1 MKNKKSY
8 IVLAVYIIILV
19 IFAFNNKFINDVNI
33 SIVGLIFKEN
43 KNFNALINVL
53 WYTELVIMYCGLGI
67 IFTLVCI
74 DSFPNFKYIL
84 IYSILLSILGIIIV
98 LLIKSFYLSINFI
111 DIIVMLSSAFLG
123 ILIEMLIK
131 IKQVRG
137 EKNEE

>member
-8 IVLAVYIIILV
+8 IVLAVYIILLV

-33 SIVGLIFKEN
+33 SIVGLIFKKN
-43 KNFNALINVL
+43 KNFDVLINVL

-111 DIIVMLSSAFLG
+111 DVIVMLSSAFLG

>member
-43 KNFNALINVL
+43 KNFDALINVL

-111 DIIVMLSSAFLG
+111 DVIVMLSSAFLG

-137 EKNEE
+137 EKHEE

>member
-43 KNFNALINVL
+43 KNFDALINVL

-111 DIIVMLSSAFLG
+111 DVIVMLSSAFLG

>member
-1 MKNKKSY
+1 M
-8 IVLAVYIIILV
+8 
-19 IFAFNNKFINDVNI
+19 
-33 SIVGLIFKEN
+33 IFKKN
-43 KNFNALINVL
+43 KNFDVLINVL

-111 DIIVMLSSAFLG
+111 DVIVMLSSAFLG

>member
-8 IVLAVYIIILV
+8 IVLAVYIILLV

-33 SIVGLIFKEN
+33 SIVGLIFKKN
-43 KNFNALINVL
+43 KNFDVLINVL
-53 WYTELVIMYCGLGI
+53 WYTELIIMYCGLGI

-111 DIIVMLSSAFLG
+111 DVIVMLSSAFLG

>member
-8 IVLAVYIIILV
+8 IVLAVYIILLV

-33 SIVGLIFKEN
+33 SIVGLIFKKN
-43 KNFNALINVL
+43 KNFDVLINVL

-98 LLIKSFYLSINFI
+98 LLIKE
-111 DIIVMLSSAFLG
+111 V
-123 ILIEMLIK
+123 
-131 IKQVRG
+131 VRCHFS
-137 EKNEE
+137 

>member
-43 KNFNALINVL
+43 KNFDVLINVL

-74 DSFPNFKYIL
+74 DSFPSFKYIL

-111 DIIVMLSSAFLG
+111 DVIVMLSSAFLG
-123 ILIEMLIK
+123 ILIEMIIK

>member
-43 KNFNALINVL
+43 KNFDALISVL

-111 DIIVMLSSAFLG
+111 DVIVMLSSAFLG

>member
-8 IVLAVYIIILV
+8 IVLAVYIIILI

-43 KNFNALINVL
+43 KNFDVLINVL

-74 DSFPNFKYIL
+74 DSFPRFKYIL

-111 DIIVMLSSAFLG
+111 DVIVMLSSAFLG

>member
-43 KNFNALINVL
+43 KNFDALINVL

-111 DIIVMLSSAFLG
+111 DVIVMSSSAFLG

>member
-33 SIVGLIFKEN
+33 SIVGLIFKKN
-43 KNFNALINVL
+43 KNLDVLINVL
-53 WYTELVIMYCGLGI
+53 WYTELIIMYCGLGI

-111 DIIVMLSSAFLG
+111 DVIVMLSSAFLG

>member
-33 SIVGLIFKEN
+33 SIVGLIFKKN
-43 KNFNALINVL
+43 KNFDVLINVL

-74 DSFPNFKYIL
+74 DSFQNFKYIL

-111 DIIVMLSSAFLG
+111 DVIVMLSSAFLG

>member
-33 SIVGLIFKEN
+33 SIVGLIFKKN
-43 KNFNALINVL
+43 KNFDVLINVL
-53 WYTELVIMYCGLGI
+53 WYTELIIMYCGLGI

-111 DIIVMLSSAFLG
+111 DVIVMLSSAFLG

>member
-43 KNFNALINVL
+43 KNLDALINVL

-111 DIIVMLSSAFLG
+111 DVIVMLSSAFLG

>member
-43 KNFNALINVL
+43 KNFDALINVL

-111 DIIVMLSSAFLG
+111 DVIVMLSSVFLG

>member
-33 SIVGLIFKEN
+33 SIVGLIFKKN
-43 KNFNALINVL
+43 KNFDVLINVL

-111 DIIVMLSSAFLG
+111 DVIVMLSSAFLG

>member
-43 KNFNALINVL
+43 KNFDALINVL

-84 IYSILLSILGIIIV
+84 IYSILLSILGIIIA

-111 DIIVMLSSAFLG
+111 DVIVMLSSAFLG

>member
-43 KNFNALINVL
+43 KNFDVLINVL

-111 DIIVMLSSAFLG
+111 DVIVMLSSAFLG